1 MKTTIT
7 KPPMNDVKLISAS
20 ALLAMGCAQPAPP
33 AVPAPGATP
42 AQPAECSAQA
52 AIALQGQP
60 FGASLQAQAQRLSG
74 ARTVRVIRPGQAV
87 TMDFNPFR
95 LNIELDAED
104 RVIRLR
110 CG

>member
-1 MKTTIT
+1 
-7 KPPMNDVKLISAS
+7 MNDVKLISAS
-20 ALLAMGCAQPAPP
+20 ALLAVGCAQPTPPP
-33 AVPAPGATP
+33 ALPVFPAPVPAAAP

-52 AIALQGQP
+52 AIALQSQP
-60 FGASLQAQAQRLSG
+60 FGAALQAEAQRLSG
-74 ARTVRVIRPGQAV
+74 ARVVRVIRPGQAV

-95 LNIELDAED
+95 LNIELDAAD